1 VAQKL
6 RRMTFPWR
14 SAESTFSPF
23 RFKSTKWGAPLS
35 SPTHSIFLGLLLEIS
50 NSPKDRAIIRITT
63 PEIVRKAIL
72 DFLVIFLV
80 YLSTA
85 SNNKIFFFTFLA
97 ERRG

>member
-23 RFKSTKWGAPLS
+23 RFRSLKRGAPLS
-35 SPTHSIFLGLLLEIS
+35 SPTHSIFLGLLPEIS
-50 NSPKDRAIIRITT
+50 NRPRDRAKIRIAT

-72 DFLVIFLV
+72 DFLVIFIV
-80 YLSTA
+80 YLLAA
-85 SNNKIFFFTFLA
+85 SNNQIFFFTFL
-97 ERRG
+97 